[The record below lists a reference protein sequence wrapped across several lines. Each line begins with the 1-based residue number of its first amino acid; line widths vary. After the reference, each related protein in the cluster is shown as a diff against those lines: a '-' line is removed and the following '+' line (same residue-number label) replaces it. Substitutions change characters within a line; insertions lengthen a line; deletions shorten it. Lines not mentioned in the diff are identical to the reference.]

1 MLSHEVYIHRC
12 ELKTS
17 LTEIFISATERFST
31 PSVDPTGTHWVLESA
46 GIPGIQEDSMDPFW
60 NFWHHSTSP
69 RVHVQVCKYV
79 MISFFSIAGLWKTT
93 FSFIQAEFTEKQM
106 TWLER
111 VIQYRKGRNV
121 TSSFQADCRSST
133 SSSQLWRSDVSGTRE
148 GLSLTPFVKFEMIKF
163 DKRER
168 GL

>member
-17 LTEIFISATERFST
+17 HTEIFISATERFST
-31 PSVDPTGTHWVLESA
+31 SSVEPAGTHWVLESA

-79 MISFFSIAGLWKTT
+79 VISFSFFCRAVKTT
-93 FSFIQAEFTEKQM
+93 FFIHPG
-106 TWLER
+106 R
-111 VIQYRKGRNV
+111 IPRK
-121 TSSFQADCRSST
+121 TDDSS
-133 SSSQLWRSDVSGTRE
+133 E
-148 GLSLTPFVKFEMIKF
+148 
-163 DKRER
+163 
-168 GL
+168 